1 MTASAF
7 SATAAFPCAIRART
21 LTRLALLCAA
31 AVAASACDSC
41 GCHVPPEL
49 SDLHTGWT
57 FGLYEQVTW
66 FDTAKDEGQRIDAG
80 GQWEHSS
87 TTQAIIDY
95 RFSDQ
100 LSLTAFVP
108 YLSRSYRRIDNGL
121 AENGT
126 VAGIGDASL
135 LLSYRPWRRFDA
147 DSASQVSLQLGLKAP
162 TGDPSQLKSEVPGS
176 TVGDQDPNSLVGG
189 HDVALG
195 DGAWDPE
202 FGANA
207 ITRLGRWYAAAQIFY
222 IYHTEGAYFY
232 RFANELSGGVSIG
245 YFLVMELR
253 SHLGLQLNLAGDSKG
268 HDWVAGQQ
276 TPDTANHN
284 VFLGPELS
292 MRWNGSLTAMLGFD
306 LPLIEHNSAAQL
318 VPTWK
323 ARAALGWRF

>member
-1 MTASAF
+1 MSRLINASAGVRTLAAL
-7 SATAAFPCAIRART
+7 SLAGAWATAAF
-21 LTRLALLCAA
+21 
-31 AVAASACDSC
+31 ACDSC

-49 SDLHTGWT
+49 TELHAGWT

-66 FDTAKDEGQRIDAG
+66 FDTAKDEGQRIDNTY

-95 RFSDQ
+95 RFSDAF
-100 LSLTAFVP
+100 SLTAFIP
-108 YLSRSYRRIDNGL
+108 YISRSYRRIDNG
-121 AENGT
+121 ATDSGT
-126 VAGIGDASL
+126 VAGVGDSSL
-135 LLSYRPWRRFDA
+135 LLSYRPYRHFDGDGA
-147 DSASQVSLQLGLKAP
+147 AQASLQIGVKVP
-162 TGDPSQLKSEVPGS
+162 TGDASQLKGEEPGS

-195 DGAWDPE
+195 DGAWDVE
-202 FGANA
+202 LGANGIA
-207 ITRLGRWYAAAQIFY
+207 RLGRWFASTQAFF

-245 YFLVMELR
+245 YFLVMDMR
-253 SHLGLQLNLAGDSKG
+253 NHLGLQLNLTGDTKG
-268 HDWVAGQQ
+268 HDWVAGQE

-284 VFLGPELS
+284 VFLGPELT
-292 MRWNGSLTAMLGFD
+292 MRWRADLTAMIGFD
-306 LPLIEHNSAAQL
+306 LPLYEHNSDAQL